1 MKEKLLLCIPIVS
14 GVISIAFLV
23 IYIWDAYHLR
33 SSLLL
38 TFFLIPIISIFGMF
52 SSIVIRKLFFDYK
65 VLWLLGL
72 LSSLIGLLGFLTI
85 EILTWYNLGM
95 ALG

>member
-1 MKEKLLLCIPIVS
+1 MKDKVLLSIPIAS
-14 GVISIAFLV
+14 GIISFAFLV

-33 SSLLL
+33 SSLMLS
-38 TFFLIPIISIFGMF
+38 FCFIPIISIFAVYV
-52 SSIVIRKLFFDYK
+52 SIVIRKLFIDHK

-85 EILTWYNLGM
+85 EVLTWYNLGM

>member
-1 MKEKLLLCIPIVS
+1 MKEKLLLSIPIAS

-33 SSLLL
+33 SSLML
-38 TFFLIPIISIFGMF
+38 TIVPIISIFGIYA
-52 SSIVIRKLFFDYK
+52 SIVIRKLFFDYK
-65 VLWLLGL
+65 ALWLLGL
-72 LSSLIGLLGFLTI
+72 LSSLTGLLGFLTI
-85 EILTWYNLGM
+85 ELLTWYNLGM

>member
-1 MKEKLLLCIPIVS
+1 MKEKLLLSIPIAS

-33 SSLLL
+33 SSLML
-38 TFFLIPIISIFGMF
+38 TIFLVPIISIFGIYA
-52 SSIVIRKLFFDYK
+52 SIVIRKLFFDYK
-65 VLWLLGL
+65 ALWLLGL
-72 LSSLIGLLGFLTI
+72 LSSLTGLLGFLTI
-85 EILTWYNLGM
+85 ELLTWYNLGM